1 MLTLTSLIFLSI
13 FGIYTHNTAPIA
25 KRNVVISIIIIPE
38 RFMIGSKIPAI
49 IGAITI
55 GPFSTIEKRPLALP

>member
-1 MLTLTSLIFLSI
+1 
-13 FGIYTHNTAPIA
+13 
-25 KRNVVISIIIIPE
+25 
-38 RFMIGSKIPAI
+38 MIGSKIPAT